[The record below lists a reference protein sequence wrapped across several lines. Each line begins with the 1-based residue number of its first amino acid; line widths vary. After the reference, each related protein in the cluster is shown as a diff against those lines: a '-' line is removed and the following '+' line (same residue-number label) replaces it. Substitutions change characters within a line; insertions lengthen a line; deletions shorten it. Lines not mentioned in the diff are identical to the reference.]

1 MSIEIAIPGWKNL
14 CLETVL
20 FDLNGTLACDGRIA
34 ASTRERLVALAKHVA
49 IYVMSADTHGTL
61 ERETAG
67 LPVHVRRVEPGLGAA
82 QKVALLRELG
92 VQSTVAV
99 GNGHNDVEMLRAAA
113 LAIAILARRV
123 RRCRRCSSLMWP
135 SLPLTMPWRA
145 CSIHAAWWRLCAGE
159 GELRIADLTQ
169 HGGG

>member
-14 CLETVL
+14 RLDTVL

-34 ASTRERLVALAKHVA
+34 ASTRERLVALARHAA

-67 LPVHVRRVEPGLGAA
+67 LPLHVQRVEPGPGAA

-113 LAIAILARRV
+113 LAIAILGPEGAAMQALLVADVVFATIDDALDSLLYPRRLV
-123 RRCRRCSSLMWP
+123 A
-135 SLPLTMPWRA
+135 T
-145 CSIHAAWWRLCAGE
+145 
-159 GELRIADLTQ
+159 LR
-169 HGGG
+169 G

>member
-113 LAIAILARRV
+113 LAIAILGPEGAAMQALLVADVAFATIDDALESLLYPRRLV
-123 RRCRRCSSLMWP
+123 A
-135 SLPLTMPWRA
+135 T
-145 CSIHAAWWRLCAGE
+145 
-159 GELRIADLTQ
+159 LR
-169 HGGG
+169 G

>member
-67 LPVHVRRVEPGLGAA
+67 LPLHVQRVEPGPGAA

-113 LAIAILARRV
+113 LAIAILGPEGAAMQALLVADVVFATIDDALDSLLYPRRLV
-123 RRCRRCSSLMWP
+123 A
-135 SLPLTMPWRA
+135 T
-145 CSIHAAWWRLCAGE
+145 
-159 GELRIADLTQ
+159 LR
-169 HGGG
+169 G

>member
-67 LPVHVRRVEPGLGAA
+67 LPVHV
-82 QKVALLRELG
+82 
-92 VQSTVAV
+92 S
-99 GNGHNDVEMLRAAA
+99 
-113 LAIAILARRV
+113 
-123 RRCRRCSSLMWP
+123 
-135 SLPLTMPWRA
+135 
-145 CSIHAAWWRLCAGE
+145 AGE
-159 GELRIADLTQ
+159 QVNAGRIVVEIAPEADAKAGAQ
-169 HGGG
+169 

>member
-82 QKVALLRELG
+82 QKVAMLRELG

-113 LAIAILARRV
+113 LAIAILGPEGAAMQALLVADVAFATIDDALESLLYPRRLV
-123 RRCRRCSSLMWP
+123 A
-135 SLPLTMPWRA
+135 T
-145 CSIHAAWWRLCAGE
+145 
-159 GELRIADLTQ
+159 LR
-169 HGGG
+169 G